1 MDIKYKLD
9 SIFLLRSSRLVPL
22 TMLQYSVNIH
32 SVWDLWYSCFWHCQI
47 GFTSPYCFLSSSN
60 CSGPLVISLS
70 FSSEKFFSFGSNWGL
85 LGKVMGEVRPSM
97 SVTVVRAQAVCLLER
112 LGQLLP
118 GARAAAQ
125 RRQVALQ
132 LDERRRRERQAFA
145 LAHERRG
152 LGRVGRA
159 FVP

>member
-22 TMLQYSVNIH
+22 TVLQYSVNIH

-70 FSSEKFFSFGSNWGL
+70 FSSEKFFSFGSNWGWIL
-85 LGKVMGEVRPSM
+85 LQNFALVKKGSGPLNSPPMGM
-97 SVTVVRAQAVCLLER
+97 VTCEKGWQGVGIACILKLNFKCWIF
-112 LGQLLP
+112 
-118 GARAAAQ
+118 
-125 RRQVALQ
+125 
-132 LDERRRRERQAFA
+132 DFRREVMIVIQKSCIIWDQNN
-145 LAHERRG
+145 
-152 LGRVGRA
+152 
-159 FVP
+159 